1 MSSADLPSY
10 ELYRLQLEEQL
21 RRNFELLYQAHLVQL
36 RAYETVARARGE
48 IDAGLPPLALTLNLP
63 GFPLVPAA
71 APALPGLPATAAALP
86 GLPAAAGPALPAPE
100 PPPSA
105 GPSAAPSAKKLPDKR
120 KRDPNNRLYD
130 GVLDALDRLGDP
142 FTKKDLCR
150 VLGFKPSRTTLHS
163 VLEEL
168 VKEGTL
174 RLADTEAGRS
184 NRYSKAAAA
193 PAAPAEPE
201 SGA

>member
-1 MSSADLPSY
+1 MSSGDLPSY

-48 IDAGLPPLALTLNLP
+48 IDASLPPLALTLNLP
-63 GFPLVPAA
+63 GFPAAPA
-71 APALPGLPATAAALP
+71 APALPPPPAV
-86 GLPAAAGPALPAPE
+86 PALPAPL
-100 PPPSA
+100 
-105 GPSAAPSAKKLPDKR
+105 PSAAPAPTVPAGRARPAKR
-120 KRDPNNRLYD
+120 KRDPNNHLYD
-130 GVLDALDRLGDP
+130 AVLDALGRLGDP

-174 RLADTEAGRS
+174 RLAADTECGTS
-184 NRYSKAAAA
+184 NRYSKAQTPPADAA
-193 PAAPAEPE
+193 PQ
-201 SGA
+201 G